1 MTISSRLVST
11 LLLGVITLSAPE
23 VSAQEP
29 SAIPGKQE
37 KQRPETTA
45 IPNQAKVTLKE
56 GTEVHL
62 KLAQKLTSKTATVGE
77 PVEFVLAEDL
87 KIGEDI
93 VALKGTRALGIV
105 TEGKESEKQRKEA
118 AQLSMRFDHVK
129 VGDSIVQLRG
139 QQSGKGKRDVGKT
152 VTFTIL
158 FGLSGLMATSNK
170 KFVIPEGTL
179 ATAYVDQDIDLP
191 VLAPGAKQINGQP

>member
-1 MTISSRLVST
+1 MTIYRNLVST
-11 LLLGVITLSAPE
+11 LLLGVITHNEPE
-23 VSAQEP
+23 LAAQEP
-29 SAIPGKQE
+29 SAISGKQE
-37 KQRPETTA
+37 RQYPEMTA
-45 IPNQAKVTLKE
+45 SPNQEKVTLKE

-62 KLAQKLTSKTATVGE
+62 RLAQKLTSKTATVGE

-93 VALKGTRALGIV
+93 VVRKGTRAIGIV
-105 TEGKESEKQRKEA
+105 TKGKESEKQRKEA
-118 AQLSMRFDHVK
+118 AQLSMQFDHVK

-139 QQSGKGKRDVGKT
+139 QQSAKGKRDAEKM

-158 FGLSGLMATSNK
+158 FGLSGLLASSNK

-179 ATAYVDQDIDLP
+179 ATAYVDQAIELP
-191 VLAPGAKQINGQP
+191 VLASGAN